1 MVIFIAGVNIH
12 NHTLVYD
19 IAGLAGYA
27 LSSEVV
33 DETTFKIDLNS
44 AEHRKRAGIKESD
57 VLLMIQEFLNAGFK
71 NSLRKIKQ

>member
-1 MVIFIAGVNIH
+1 MFILIAGVNMN

-33 DETTFKIDLNS
+33 DETTFKININN
-44 AEHRKRAGIKESD
+44 AEHRKYAGINEAD
-57 VLLMIQEFLNAGFK
+57 VILMLQEFLNAGFK
-71 NSLRKIKQ
+71 IHLEN

>member
-1 MVIFIAGVNIH
+1 MVIFISGVNIN

-33 DETTFKIDLNS
+33 DETTFKININDV
-44 AEHRKRAGIKESD
+44 EHRARR
-57 VLLMIQEFLNAGFK
+57 
-71 NSLRKIKQ
+71 NS

>member
-1 MVIFIAGVNIH
+1 MVIFISGVNIN

-33 DETTFKIDLNS
+33 DETTFKININDV
-44 AEHRKRAGIKESD
+44 EHRTRAGINEAD
-57 VLLMIQEFLNAGFK
+57 VTLMLQEFLNAGFNIRLEK
-71 NSLRKIKQ
+71 

>member
-44 AEHRKRAGIKESD
+44 AKHRKRAGIKESD

-71 NSLRKIKQ
+71 IHLEK